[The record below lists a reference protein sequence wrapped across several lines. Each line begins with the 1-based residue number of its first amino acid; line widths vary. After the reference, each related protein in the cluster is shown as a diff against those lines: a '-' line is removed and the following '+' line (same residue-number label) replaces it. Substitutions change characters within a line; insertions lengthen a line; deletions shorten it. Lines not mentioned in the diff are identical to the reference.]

1 MSRLQETYN
10 DLQEAKRERRELTK
24 AFKDELKHNAE
35 YNRIVEEAKILREK
49 KKTIEND
56 VKSRALKDAQRLDDL
71 KLEIASLQ
79 ELLSDLSLN
88 MYLAKEN
95 VEVTDTT
102 DQRWVP
108 YFSVRFKKDG

>member
-10 DLQEAKRERRELTK
+10 ELQEAKKERRELNK
-24 AFKDELKHNAE
+24 AFKDELAHNQE
-35 YNRIVEEAKILREK
+35 YNKIVEDMKVLREK
-49 KKTIEND
+49 KKGIEND
-56 VKSRALKDAQRLDDL
+56 TKARAMKDAQRLDDL
-71 KLEIASLQ
+71 KLEISSLQ

-88 MYLAKEN
+88 MYLAKEQ
-95 VEVTDTT
+95 VEVMDVA

>member
-10 DLQEAKRERRELTK
+10 ELQEAKRERREIAK
-24 AFKDELKHNAE
+24 AFKDELKHNAQ
-35 YNRIVEEAKILREK
+35 YNEITEEMKVLREK
-49 KKTIEND
+49 KKSIENT
-56 VKSRALKDAQRLDDL
+56 VKAQAMKDAQRLDDL

-88 MYLAKEN
+88 MYLAKEQ

-108 YFSVRFKKDG
+108 QFSVRFKKDG